1 MPPTVAMVT
10 FSTRPRGGAVH
21 TLHLAESLVSQ
32 GQPVHVFALGNPDE
46 GFFRPTSVPFTI
58 CQAPQSDGS
67 LEDKVMRSVDI
78 LADHLATV
86 VPGAYDI
93 VHAQDCIAA
102 RAACRLRDAN
112 PGLEVVRTVHHI
124 DDFTTQALIECQHRS
139 VLDPDH
145 VLVVSR
151 YWQHVLEEQYGIRS
165 TIVTNG
171 VDAERFRRPDGFDG
185 TELRSRVGAEKRM
198 VLLTVGGIE
207 PRKGSL
213 ELFEALALVKKEL
226 AEPPAL
232 VVIGGHSFRDHSAYR
247 DAALQRATDLGVEE
261 GSDYHLLGTVS
272 DEELAAWYHA
282 ADAFVFPSVKEG
294 WGLAVLE
301 ALAAGLPVVTTD
313 IEVFREYLDNQTALL
328 VPPGDAE
335 QLAAALVRLV
345 DEPELRKGLQSTGPG
360 IAGRFT
366 WEACAARHIEIYR
379 AVSEASGA
387 AKIGPSKAVT
397 GW

>member
-58 CQAPQSDGS
+58 CQAPPSDGS
-67 LEDKVMRSVDI
+67 LEDKVMRSVDV

-86 VPGAYDI
+86 VPGLYDI

-151 YWQHVLEEQYGIRS
+151 YWQHFLEEQYGIRS

-185 TELRSRVGAEKRM
+185 AELRSRVGAEKRM

-213 ELFEALALVKKEL
+213 EMFEALALVKKEMV
-226 AEPPAL
+226 EPPVL

-272 DEELAAWYHA
+272 DEELVAWYHA

-313 IEVFREYLDNQTALL
+313 IEVFREYLDNETALL

-345 DEPELRKGLQSTGPG
+345 DEPELRKRLQSTGPG

-366 WEACAARHIEIYR
+366 WEACAARHTEIYR

-387 AKIGPSKAVT
+387 AIIGPSEAVT
-397 GW
+397 G

>member
-21 TLHLAESLVSQ
+21 TLHLAESLMSQ

-58 CQAPQSDGS
+58 CPAPQSDGS
-67 LEDKVMRSVDI
+67 LEDKVMRSVDV

-86 VPGAYDI
+86 VPGEYDI

-112 PGLEVVRTVHHI
+112 PDLEVVRTVHHI

-151 YWQHVLEEQYGIRS
+151 YWQHALEEQYGIAS

-171 VDAERFRRPDGFDG
+171 VDAERFRRPDRFDG
-185 TELRSRVGAEKRM
+185 SELRSRVGAGNRL

-213 ELFEALALVKKEL
+213 ELFEALALVKKDL
-226 AEPPAL
+226 AEPPVL

-272 DEELAAWYHA
+272 DQELAAWYHA

-313 IEVFREYLDNQTALL
+313 IEVFREYLDNETALL

-345 DEPELRKGLQSTGPG
+345 EEPELRKDLASTGPG
-360 IAGRFT
+360 IAARFT
-366 WEACAARHIEIYR
+366 WESCAARHIEIYR

-387 AKIGPSKAVT
+387 AKIGPSEAVT
-397 GW
+397 G